1 MKSDLLL
8 TVMTQDSLENYAQ
21 TANWGTDQSFQFF
34 PGNPEEQGG
43 VSSDGNIY
51 TPSSGSSRPT

>member
-1 MKSDLLL
+1 M
-8 TVMTQDSLENYAQ
+8 QDTLENYTQ

-34 PGNPEEQGG
+34 PGNPEDQGG
-43 VSSDGNIY
+43 ASSESNIY